1 MKHFVDANKK
11 VGMSDREDEVWTTRD
26 GREIEVGNMTEAH
39 AKNALRMMLRKR
51 RRVREL
57 EQESADLEAAD
68 LGGVPPEG
76 CDEYGSLDEG

>member
-1 MKHFVDANKK
+1 
-11 VGMSDREDEVWTTRD
+11 
-26 GREIEVGNMTEAH
+26 MTEAH